1 MRKYLASTLILIF
14 TGILLTG
21 EAAGQQNIA
30 QQLGFEADAKLLIVH
45 ADDIGL
51 AQSVNDATLEAFSS
65 GGISS
70 GSMMVPCPWFNDF
83 AHSFQGHPGLD
94 VGIHITLTSE
104 WDYYKFGGVLPATEI
119 PSLVNEQGYFYS
131 TTEEVGLHAD
141 PREAELEIRAQID
154 RAIDNGIRP
163 THLDTH
169 MGSVL
174 AKPELIQIYFKL
186 GMEYGIPVFVPR
198 MLLLGVP
205 EEQRELIKKEFVL
218 VDNYFML
225 NLEGP
230 DASWE
235 EAYGEILDQ
244 VGSGLN
250 VLIVHLAHD
259 NAEMQAITVNHPAF
273 GSTWR
278 EKDLDYVQGPVFREV
293 LAKNHIHLV
302 TWKQVGALNSSGQNA
317 P

>member
-1 MRKYLASTLILIF
+1 MRKHVASVLILIM
-14 TGILLTG
+14 TGILVTC
-21 EAAGQQNIA
+21 EAAGQQNLA
-30 QQLGFEADAKLLIVH
+30 QQLGFEADTKLLIVH

-51 AQSVNDATLEAFSS
+51 SQSVNGATLEAFSS
-65 GGISS
+65 GGITS

-83 AHSFQGHPGLD
+83 AHSCQSHPGLD

-104 WDYYKFGGVLPATEI
+104 WDHYKFGGVLPSTEI
-119 PSLVNEQGYFYS
+119 PSLVNEQGYFYP

-154 RAIDNGIRP
+154 RAIAAGIRP

-174 AKPELIQIYFKL
+174 ATPELIQIYFKL

-205 EEQRELIKKEFVL
+205 EAQQELIKKEFVL
-218 VDNYFML
+218 VDQYFML
-225 NLEGP
+225 DLEGP

-235 EAYGEILDQ
+235 EAYGEILDR
-244 VGSGLN
+244 VGPGLN

-278 EKDLDYVQGPVFREV
+278 EKDLNYLQSQTYRDLLE
-293 LAKNHIHLV
+293 KNHIQLV
-302 TWKQVGALNSSGQNA
+302 TWKEVGAANRSDQ
-317 P
+317 

>member
-1 MRKYLASTLILIF
+1 MRKHVASVLILIM
-14 TGILLTG
+14 TGILFTG
-21 EAAGQQNIA
+21 EAAGQQNLA

-51 AQSVNDATLEAFSS
+51 SQSVNGATLEAFSS
-65 GGISS
+65 GGITS

-83 AHSFQGHPGLD
+83 AHSYQSHPDLD
-94 VGIHITLTSE
+94 VGIHITLTAE

-119 PSLVNEQGYFYS
+119 PSLVNEQGYFYP
-131 TTEEVGLHAD
+131 TTEEVGIHAD

-154 RAIDNGIRP
+154 RAIAAGIRP

-174 AKPELIQIYFKL
+174 ATPELIQIYFKL

-198 MLLLGVP
+198 MLLMGVP
-205 EEQRELIKKEFVL
+205 EEQREMIKKEFVL
-218 VDNYFML
+218 VDQYFML

-235 EAYGEILDQ
+235 EAYGEILDR
-244 VGSGLN
+244 VGPGLN

-278 EKDLDYVQGPVFREV
+278 EKDLNYVQSQTYRDLLE
-293 LAKNHIHLV
+293 KNHIQLV
-302 TWKQVGALNSSGQNA
+302 TWKEVGAANRSDQ
-317 P
+317 

>member
-1 MRKYLASTLILIF
+1 MRKHVASVLILIM
-14 TGILLTG
+14 TGILVTR
-21 EAAGQQNIA
+21 EAAGQQNLA
-30 QQLGFEADAKLLIVH
+30 QQLGFEADTKLLIVH

-51 AQSVNDATLEAFSS
+51 SQSVNSATLEAFSG
-65 GGISS
+65 GGITS

-83 AHSFQGHPGLD
+83 AHSYQSHPDLD

-104 WDYYKFGGVLPATEI
+104 WDHYKFGGVLPSTEI
-119 PSLVNEQGYFYS
+119 PSLVNEQGYFYP

-154 RAIDNGIRP
+154 RAIAAGIRP

-174 AKPELIQIYFKL
+174 ATPELIQIYFKL

-198 MLLLGVP
+198 MLLMGVP
-205 EEQRELIKKEFVL
+205 EEQREMIKKEFVL
-218 VDNYFML
+218 VDQYFML

-230 DASWE
+230 EASWE
-235 EAYGEILDQ
+235 EAYGEILDR
-244 VGSGLN
+244 VGPGLN

-278 EKDLDYVQGPVFREV
+278 EKDLNYLQSQTYRDLLE
-293 LAKNHIHLV
+293 KNHIQLV
-302 TWKQVGALNSSGQNA
+302 TWKEAGAVNRSDQ
-317 P
+317 

>member
-1 MRKYLASTLILIF
+1 MRKHVASTLIIIM
-14 TGILLTG
+14 TGILVTG
-21 EAAGQQNIA
+21 EAAGQQNLA
-30 QQLGFEADAKLLIVH
+30 QQLGYDADTKLLIVH
-45 ADDIGL
+45 ADDIAL
-51 AQSVNDATLEAFSS
+51 SQSVNDATLEAFSS

-70 GSMMVPCPWFNDF
+70 GSIMVPCPWFNDF
-83 AHSFQGHPGLD
+83 AHSYQSHPGLD

-104 WDYYKFGGVLPATEI
+104 WDFYKFGGVLPSTEI
-119 PSLVNEQGYFYS
+119 PSLVNDQGYFYP
-131 TTEEVGLHAD
+131 TTEEVGMHAD
-141 PREAELEIRAQID
+141 PLEAELEIRAQID
-154 RAIDNGIRP
+154 RAIAAGIKP

-198 MLLLGVP
+198 MLLMGVP
-205 EEQRELIKKEFVL
+205 EEQREMIKKEFVL
-218 VDNYFML
+218 VDQYFML

-230 DASWE
+230 DASWK

-244 VGSGLN
+244 VGPGLN

-278 EKDLDYVQGPVFREV
+278 EKDLNYVQSQTYRDLLE
-293 LAKNHIHLV
+293 KNHIQLV
-302 TWKQVGALNSSGQNA
+302 TWKQIGALNRSGQ
-317 P
+317 

>member
-1 MRKYLASTLILIF
+1 MRKHVASVLILIM
-14 TGILLTG
+14 TGILVTR
-21 EAAGQQNIA
+21 EAAGQQNLA
-30 QQLGFEADAKLLIVH
+30 QQLGFEADTKLLIVH

-51 AQSVNDATLEAFSS
+51 SQSVNSATLEAFSS
-65 GGISS
+65 GGITS

-83 AHSFQGHPGLD
+83 AHSYQSHPDLD
-94 VGIHITLTSE
+94 VGIHITLTAE

-119 PSLVNEQGYFYS
+119 PSLVNEQGYFYP
-131 TTEEVGLHAD
+131 TTEEVGIHAD

-154 RAIDNGIRP
+154 RAIAAGIRP

-174 AKPELIQIYFKL
+174 ATPELIQIYFKL

-198 MLLLGVP
+198 MLLMGVP
-205 EEQRELIKKEFVL
+205 EEQREMIKKEFVL
-218 VDNYFML
+218 VDQYFML

-230 DASWE
+230 EASWE
-235 EAYGEILDQ
+235 EAYGEILDR
-244 VGSGLN
+244 VGPGLN

-278 EKDLDYVQGPVFREV
+278 EKDLNYVQSQTYRDLLE
-293 LAKNHIHLV
+293 KNHIQLV
-302 TWKQVGALNSSGQNA
+302 TWKEAGAVNRSDQ
-317 P
+317 

>member
-1 MRKYLASTLILIF
+1 MRKHVASVLIF
-14 TGILLTG
+14 IMTGILFTG
-21 EAAGQQNIA
+21 EASGQQNLA

-51 AQSVNDATLEAFSS
+51 SQSENSATLEAFSS
-65 GGISS
+65 GGITS

-83 AHSFQGHPGLD
+83 AYSCQSHPDLD
-94 VGIHITLTSE
+94 VGIHITLTAE
-104 WDYYKFGGVLPATEI
+104 WDLYKFGGVLPSTEI
-119 PSLVNEQGYFYS
+119 PSLVNEQGYFYP

-154 RAIDNGIRP
+154 RAIAAGIRP

-174 AKPELIQIYFKL
+174 ATPELIQIYFKL

-205 EEQRELIKKEFVL
+205 EAQQELIKKEFVL
-218 VDNYFML
+218 VDQYFML
-225 NLEGP
+225 NLESP

-235 EAYGEILDQ
+235 EAYGEILDR
-244 VGSGLN
+244 VGPGLN

-278 EKDLDYVQGPVFREV
+278 EKDLNYLQSQTYRDLLE
-293 LAKNHIHLV
+293 KNHIQLV
-302 TWKQVGALNSSGQNA
+302 TWKEVGAANRSDQ
-317 P
+317 

>member
-1 MRKYLASTLILIF
+1 MRKHVSSVLIF
-14 TGILLTG
+14 IMTGILITG
-21 EAAGQQNIA
+21 EAAGQQNLA
-30 QQLGFEADAKLLIVH
+30 QQMGFEADAKLLIVH

-51 AQSVNDATLEAFSS
+51 SQSVNGATLEAFSS
-65 GGISS
+65 GGITS

-83 AHSFQGHPGLD
+83 AYSYQSHPGLD
-94 VGIHITLTSE
+94 VGIHITLTAE
-104 WDYYKFGGVLPATEI
+104 WDHYKFGGVLPSTEI
-119 PSLVNEQGYFYS
+119 PSLVNEQGYFYP

-154 RAIDNGIRP
+154 RAIAAGIRP

-174 AKPELIQIYFKL
+174 ATPELIQIYFKL

-205 EEQRELIKKEFVL
+205 EAQQELIKKEFVL
-218 VDNYFML
+218 VDQYFML

-235 EAYGEILDQ
+235 EAYGEILDR
-244 VGSGLN
+244 VGPGLN

-278 EKDLDYVQGPVFREV
+278 EKDLNYLQSQTYRDLLE
-293 LAKNHIHLV
+293 KNHIQLV
-302 TWKQVGALNSSGQNA
+302 TWKEVGAVNRSDQ
-317 P
+317 

>member
-1 MRKYLASTLILIF
+1 M
-14 TGILLTG
+14 TGILVTG
-21 EAAGQQNIA
+21 EAAGQQNLA

-51 AQSVNDATLEAFSS
+51 SQSVNGATLEAFSS
-65 GGISS
+65 GGITS

-83 AHSFQGHPGLD
+83 ANSCQSHPDLD
-94 VGIHITLTSE
+94 VGIHITLTAE
-104 WDYYKFGGVLPATEI
+104 WDHYKFGGVLPSTEI
-119 PSLVNEQGYFYS
+119 PSLVNEQGYFYP

-154 RAIDNGIRP
+154 RAIAAGIRP

-174 AKPELIQIYFKL
+174 ATPELIQIYFKL

-205 EEQRELIKKEFVL
+205 EAQQELIKKEFVL
-218 VDNYFML
+218 VDQYFML

-235 EAYGEILDQ
+235 EAYGEILDR
-244 VGSGLN
+244 VGPGLN

-278 EKDLDYVQGPVFREV
+278 EKDLNYLQSQTYRDLLE
-293 LAKNHIHLV
+293 KNHIQLV
-302 TWKQVGALNSSGQNA
+302 TWKEVGAVNRSDQ
-317 P
+317 

>member
-1 MRKYLASTLILIF
+1 MRKHVASVLIF
-14 TGILLTG
+14 IMTGILVTG
-21 EAAGQQNIA
+21 EAAGQQNLA

-51 AQSVNDATLEAFSS
+51 SQSVNGATLEAFSS
-65 GGISS
+65 GGITS

-83 AHSFQGHPGLD
+83 AHSYQSHPDLD

-104 WDYYKFGGVLPATEI
+104 WDLYKFGGVLPSTEI
-119 PSLVNEQGYFYS
+119 PSLVNEQGYFYP

-154 RAIDNGIRP
+154 RAIAAGIRP

-174 AKPELIQIYFKL
+174 ATPELIQIYFKL

-205 EEQRELIKKEFVL
+205 EAQQELIKKEFVL
-218 VDNYFML
+218 VDQYFML
-225 NLEGP
+225 NLESP

-235 EAYGEILDQ
+235 EAYREILDR
-244 VGSGLN
+244 VGPGLN

-278 EKDLDYVQGPVFREV
+278 EKDLNYVQSQTYRDLLE
-293 LAKNHIHLV
+293 KNHIQLV
-302 TWKQVGALNSSGQNA
+302 TWKEVGAANRSDQ
-317 P
+317 

>member
-1 MRKYLASTLILIF
+1 MRKHVASVLIF
-14 TGILLTG
+14 IMTGILVTG
-21 EAAGQQNIA
+21 EAAGQQNLA

-51 AQSVNDATLEAFSS
+51 SQSVNGATLEAFSS
-65 GGISS
+65 GGITS

-83 AHSFQGHPGLD
+83 AYSYQSHPGLD
-94 VGIHITLTSE
+94 VGIHITLTAE
-104 WDYYKFGGVLPATEI
+104 WDHYKFGGVLPSTEI
-119 PSLVNEQGYFYS
+119 PSLVNEQGYFYP

-154 RAIDNGIRP
+154 RAIAAGIRP

-174 AKPELIQIYFKL
+174 ATPELIQIYFKL

-205 EEQRELIKKEFVL
+205 EAQQELIKKEFVL
-218 VDNYFML
+218 VDQYFML

-235 EAYGEILDQ
+235 EAYGEILDR
-244 VGSGLN
+244 VGPGLN

-278 EKDLDYVQGPVFREV
+278 EKDLNYLQSQTYRDLLE
-293 LAKNHIHLV
+293 KNHIQLV
-302 TWKQVGALNSSGQNA
+302 TWKEVSAVSRSDQ
-317 P
+317 

>member
-1 MRKYLASTLILIF
+1 MRKHVSSVLIF
-14 TGILLTG
+14 IMTGILITG
-21 EAAGQQNIA
+21 EAAGQQNLA
-30 QQLGFEADAKLLIVH
+30 QQMGFEADAKLLIVH

-51 AQSVNDATLEAFSS
+51 SQSVNGATLEAFSS
-65 GGISS
+65 GGITS

-83 AHSFQGHPGLD
+83 AYSYQSHPGLD
-94 VGIHITLTSE
+94 VGIHITLTAE
-104 WDYYKFGGVLPATEI
+104 WDHYKFGGVLPSTEI
-119 PSLVNEQGYFYS
+119 PSLVNEQGYFYP

-154 RAIDNGIRP
+154 RAIAAGIRP

-198 MLLLGVP
+198 MLLMGVP
-205 EEQRELIKKEFVL
+205 EEQREMIKKEFVL
-218 VDNYFML
+218 VDQYFML
-225 NLEGP
+225 DLEGP

-235 EAYGEILDQ
+235 EAYGEILDR
-244 VGSGLN
+244 VGPGLN

-273 GSTWR
+273 GSAWR
-278 EKDLDYVQGPVFREV
+278 EKDLNYVQSQTYRDLLE
-293 LAKNHIHLV
+293 KNHIQLV
-302 TWKQVGALNSSGQNA
+302 TWKEVSAVSRSDQ
-317 P
+317 